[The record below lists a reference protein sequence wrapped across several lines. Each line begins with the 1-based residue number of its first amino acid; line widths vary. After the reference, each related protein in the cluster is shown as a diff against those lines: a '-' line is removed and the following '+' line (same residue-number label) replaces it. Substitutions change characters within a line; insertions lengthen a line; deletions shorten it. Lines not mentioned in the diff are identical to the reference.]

1 MIAGTHVRHCVERSW
16 HHSATVPISLSLDP
30 QWSQYGRRIGPRL
43 VQVRPED
50 TNSCLTVLSHAVTMY
65 PERSG
70 RGPRLELPQIA
81 VANKLALSSASFPS
95 TDALILPPILYLWCA
110 RDFPTAPCERVL
122 YCAVLVHSCKHGLV
136 ILYQFSTRRRR
147 YGGRPSRA
155 R

>member
-1 MIAGTHVRHCVERSW
+1 M
-16 HHSATVPISLSLDP
+16 
-30 QWSQYGRRIGPRL
+30 

-136 ILYQFSTRRRR
+136 ILYRFSKHAGAITVADLLGRDEQQPWFPAQSIEEAVKLSSTRLPVR
-147 YGGRPSRA
+147 
-155 R
+155 